1 LTDYLRYEFAVYRHT
16 VAAGEDIRILDL
28 TDQPAPGLPGQDF
41 WLFDDTAVVR
51 MDYDDHGVQLGREL
65 LENIDPAPYAEWQR
79 LALAH
84 AQPYAEYVKLLA

>member
-1 LTDYLRYEFAVYRHT
+1 
-16 VAAGEDIRILDL
+16 
-28 TDQPAPGLPGQDF
+28 
-41 WLFDDTAVVR
+41 

-65 LENIDPAPYAEWQR
+65 LEGIDPAPYAEWQH